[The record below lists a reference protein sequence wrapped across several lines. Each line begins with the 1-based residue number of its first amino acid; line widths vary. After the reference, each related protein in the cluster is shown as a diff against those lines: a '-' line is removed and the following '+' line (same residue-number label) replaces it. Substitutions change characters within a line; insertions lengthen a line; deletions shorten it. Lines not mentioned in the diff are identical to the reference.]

1 MENIIFSVIV
11 TAFNQP
17 EDIKRA
23 AESVLNQT
31 VKCFELIIVDDN
43 STDNTPEVLKT
54 LSEKHPEMKVIRH
67 QQNGSSHAA
76 RCTGVE
82 NATGRYIIFLDG
94 DDYLNSDALEN
105 LLTKVI
111 QPLNDDFDVCEYSF
125 ICQPTGEI
133 VKPAE
138 WNESKTRIDYYLD
151 PKATVTVWNKLY
163 KTELLK
169 TAFKNMT
176 PAYIRCGDD
185 TYESICIAYFTKKFI
200 QRDIVVTN
208 YQSDTGVSMRKNTF
222 ESNLR
227 HCASL
232 KTAYKCLIEFFDNN
246 DYENKTLLKKIVEE
260 RFFYWIYSVMENN
273 TKIDDITHS
282 LILLPRYFSDR
293 LVEEE
298 FSRLYNKKLRIKKI
312 KQTIKNLIGK
322 Q

>member
-23 AESVLNQT
+23 VESVLNQT
-31 VKCFELIIVDDN
+31 VKCFELIVVDDN

-54 LSEKHPEMKVIRH
+54 LSEKHTEMKVIRH

-105 LLTKVI
+105 LL
-111 QPLNDDFDVCEYSF
+111 NDDFDVCEYSF
-125 ICQPTGEI
+125 LCQPTGEI

-138 WNESKTRIDYYLD
+138 WNESKPRIDYYLD

-232 KTAYKCLIEFFDNN
+232 KTSYKCLIEFFDNN
-246 DYENKTLLKKIVEE
+246 DYENKALLKKIVEE
-260 RFFYWIYSVMENN
+260 RFFYWIYSVMDNN

-298 FSRLYNKKLRIKKI
+298 FSKLYKKQLMKKKC
-312 KQTIKNLIGK
+312 KQTIKKLLRLN
-322 Q
+322 